1 MSRTPPS
8 RNPYVRARVK
18 ATKSTDKGSRLAA
31 KRQGVKFAND
41 KAVKHLHGR
50 RSPVRSD
57 DSRQARVSRQ
67 PPLGLPRKGQVL
79 LAKMPSTY
87 VGRLRTV
94 DDWHRQVAKVY
105 REMRKHQIDPSL
117 GTKLTFVANIGAT
130 LARVVEETM
139 PKGIDIPPDY
149 DRLTAAELQQLE
161 QLLAKASGPRTQER
175 LTQSVSGAIYDN

>member
-1 MSRTPPS
+1 
-8 RNPYVRARVK
+8 
-18 ATKSTDKGSRLAA
+18 
-31 KRQGVKFAND
+31 
-41 KAVKHLHGR
+41 
-50 RSPVRSD
+50 
-57 DSRQARVSRQ
+57 
-67 PPLGLPRKGQVL
+67 
-79 LAKMPSTY
+79 MPSTY